1 MHIWIIFWQ
10 GLEGHTQVLGEDE
23 HQTGEV
29 EEEWRPEEKRRGK
42 EQEGPGKED
51 K

>member
-1 MHIWIIFWQ
+1 MVKWIGWQ

-23 HQTGEV
+23 HQTGED
-29 EEEWRPEEKRRGK
+29 EEEWRSEEKGREK
-42 EQEGPGKED
+42 EQVGPGKED